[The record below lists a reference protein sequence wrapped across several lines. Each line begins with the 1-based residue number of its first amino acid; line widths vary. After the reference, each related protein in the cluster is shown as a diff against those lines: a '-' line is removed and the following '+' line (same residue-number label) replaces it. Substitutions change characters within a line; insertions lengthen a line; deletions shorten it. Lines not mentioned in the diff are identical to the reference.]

1 MTGATDHQV
10 IVVGAGLAGL
20 RCATDLD
27 AAGRD
32 VVVLESRSRVG
43 GRVWSHR
50 FADGQWAERGAEFVD
65 RAHREVLD
73 LVDRLGLQLSTV
85 TCGRDRGRCLLDVG
99 GRPAPF
105 TFHHSLDDDLRRYED
120 AMAELAALVDV
131 DDPAGPG
138 SAMLDDVPLSAV
150 VERLGLSLMAR
161 VVVGRDI
168 RSEFMLG
175 SDEVSQLMA
184 AWMTALHLRSGDD
197 WEGFRVV
204 GGNDQLAI
212 GLAAPLGD
220 RIRLDTPVAIVEP
233 DDGAVVLAD
242 GSRLTA
248 EHLVVTVPLPVLGR
262 MWHDIPNELSRT
274 GYGVGGKV
282 SVQFGRRVWRDYG
295 RDGSVRTERAWGEL
309 WETSD
314 DMPGDAGVMT
324 ALLSS
329 HDGAA
334 LMSLPDLVDRVV
346 AEIERIFPGSK
357 GLAGERVATD
367 WTDDPW
373 ALGAF
378 ATFGPGQLLAAWPL
392 LRARHGRMAL
402 AGEHTDTWAGYMEG
416 ALRSGAR
423 AARAIL
429 DGHDG

>member
-1 MTGATDHQV
+1 MTARATDHDV

-20 RCATDLD
+20 RCATDLVD
-27 AAGRD
+27 AGLD
-32 VVVLESRSRVG
+32 VIVLEARSRVG
-43 GRVWSHR
+43 GRVWSHA
-50 FADGQWAERGAEFVD
+50 FTNGQWAERGAEFVD

-73 LVDRLGLQLSTV
+73 LVERFGLQLSDV
-85 TCGRDRGRCLLDVG
+85 TCGRDDGRRLLDVG

-105 TFHHSLDDDLRRYED
+105 ALHHSLADDLRRFDET
-120 AMAELAALVDV
+120 MAELAALVDL

-138 SAMLDDVPLSAV
+138 AARLDGLPLSTV
-150 VERLGLSLMAR
+150 VEQLGLSLMAR

-168 RSEFMLG
+168 RSEYMLG
-175 SDEVSQLMA
+175 PDEVSQLMA
-184 AWMTALHLRSGDD
+184 AWMTALHLRSGDS

-204 GGNDQLAI
+204 GGNDQLATR
-212 GLAAPLGD
+212 LAEPLGA
-220 RIRLDTPVAIVEP
+220 RVRLDTPVAIVEP
-233 DDGAVVLAD
+233 DDGAVVLSSGA
-242 GSRLTA
+242 RLTA
-248 EHLVVTVPLPVLGR
+248 DALVVTVPLPVLGR
-262 MWHDIPNELSRT
+262 IWHDVPVELTRA

-314 DMPGDAGVMT
+314 DMAGDTGVMT

-334 LMSLPDLVDRVV
+334 LMALPDLTDRIV

-357 GLAGERVATD
+357 GLAGERIVTD

-373 ALGAF
+373 ALGAYV
-378 ATFGPGQLLAAWPL
+378 TFGPGQLLTAWPH
-392 LRARHGRMAL
+392 LRARHGRMLL
-402 AGEHTDTWAGYMEG
+402 AGEHTDEWAGYMEG

-423 AARAIL
+423 AARAIVTAS
-429 DGHDG
+429 